1 MTKAHEGKQERGN
14 KTPLTKEHNQ
24 LYNGKLHN
32 DPKLSAARYHLASDK
47 WKYTFDI
54 YTIKILKATSSWMK
68 FHCL

>member
-1 MTKAHEGKQERGN
+1 MQLSSSHTASLTKKNPCQQHAMTKAHEGEQERGN

-47 WKYTFDI
+47 
-54 YTIKILKATSSWMK
+54 
-68 FHCL
+68 